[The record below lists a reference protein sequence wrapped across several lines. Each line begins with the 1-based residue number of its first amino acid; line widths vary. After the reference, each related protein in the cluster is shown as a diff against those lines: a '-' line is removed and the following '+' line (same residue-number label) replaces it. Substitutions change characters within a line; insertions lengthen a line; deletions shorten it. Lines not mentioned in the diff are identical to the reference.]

1 MKLSEQAEKG
11 RVVEM
16 ERQPANIISALRM
29 SCRLC
34 SCIPPRGKVGFVSTF
49 NQPVSICAS
58 VSDVIPTLCPC
69 VEAPVAPPLYI
80 SDLCGAADV
89 TSALNS
95 LDVNFSVIS
104 YP

>member
-11 RVVEM
+11 RVVEI

-49 NQPVSICAS
+49 NQPVSIC
-58 VSDVIPTLCPC
+58 DVITTLCPC
-69 VEAPVAPPLYI
+69 VKAPVAPPLYI

-95 LDVNFSVIS
+95 LDVIFSVIS